1 MFKLSP
7 RLSLCANMV
16 RDNKKIV
23 DIGTDHAYLPIWLAK
38 ARKVNHAIAADV
50 KKGPLNSA
58 IFNIKKY
65 HVENIVETRL
75 SNGLTKICPHE
86 VDDIIIAGM
95 GGELIIKIINGASW
109 IKNGK
114 RLILQPMS
122 HAYDLRKFLID
133 NSYDVFAE
141 KAVLSYGR
149 VYTVLNVGFKENI
162 TSKGKLFPHIG
173 LLEKGNIGEIEKRY
187 ILTQISHLK
196 NKILGLNLKNSSNE
210 ANELKDIVNEL
221 KNLIK

>member
-38 ARKVNHAIAADV
+38 AGKVNHAIAADV
-50 KKGPLNSA
+50 KEGPLNSA

-75 SNGLTKICPHE
+75 SNGLSKIYPYE

-95 GGELIIKIINGASW
+95 GGELIIEIIKYASW

-122 HAYDLRKFLID
+122 RAYDLRKFLID
-133 NSYDVFAE
+133 NSYDVFDE
-141 KAVLSYGR
+141 KAVLSDER

-162 TSKGKLFPHIG
+162 TSKSKLFPYIG
-173 LLEKGNIGEIEKRY
+173 LLDKGNIGEIEKRY

-196 NKILGLNLKNSSNE
+196 NKILGLNLKNLSNE
-210 ANELKDIVNEL
+210 ADELKDIMNEL
-221 KNLIK
+221 ENLIK